1 MLKNTADLRFAL
13 VLTLGL
19 LAACETAPDYEIVSR
34 PISFGE
40 LRQEL
45 TLDYIREHYDSAATD
60 ILIDPQFVVVHWTA
74 TPTLESL
81 YATFEPDTLPA
92 ARAGISRGGRVNVS
106 SQFTVD
112 RDGSIYQLMPDNW
125 MARHTIGLNR
135 IAIGIENIG
144 GSEWPLTDEQL
155 AANEWLIR
163 HLTAKYEGIKYVI
176 GHHEYLSFRDA
187 PLWQEKD
194 STYFT
199 LKVDPGDDY
208 MARLRERLSDLG
220 LQARYN
226 GAREG
231 TGRPGQ

>member
-1 MLKNTADLRFAL
+1 MVKIQSIPRLAL
-13 VLTLGL
+13 VLALCL
-19 LAACETAPDYEIVSR
+19 PAACETAPEHEIVSR

-40 LRQEL
+40 QRQEM

-60 ILIDPQFVVVHWTA
+60 ILIDPQIVVVHWTA

-81 YATFEPDTLPA
+81 YAAFEPDTLPA

-155 AANEWLIR
+155 LANEWLIR
-163 HLTAKYEGIKYVI
+163 QLVDKYEGIKYVI
-176 GHHEYLSFRDA
+176 GHHEYLSFRDT

-199 LKVDPGDDY
+199 MKVDPGDDY
-208 MARLRERLSDLG
+208 MARLRELLSDLG
-220 LQARYN
+220 LQARYT
-226 GAREG
+226 GGEMKAEG
-231 TGRPGQ
+231 TR

>member
-1 MLKNTADLRFAL
+1 MLTNKSDLSVVL
-13 VLTLGL
+13 VLALSL
-19 LAACETAPDYEIVSR
+19 PAACETAPEHEIVSR

-40 LRQEL
+40 QRQQM

-60 ILIDPQFVVVHWTA
+60 ILIDPQIVVVHWTA

-81 YATFEPDTLPA
+81 YATFEPETLPA

-155 AANEWLIR
+155 LANEWLIR
-163 HLTAKYEGIKYVI
+163 QLVEKYEGIQYVI
-176 GHHEYLSFRDA
+176 GHHEYLSFRDT
-187 PLWQEKD
+187 PLWLEKD

-199 LKVDPGDDY
+199 MKVDPGDDY

-220 LQARYN
+220 LQARYA
-226 GAREG
+226 GGEMKAEG
-231 TGRPGQ
+231 TR